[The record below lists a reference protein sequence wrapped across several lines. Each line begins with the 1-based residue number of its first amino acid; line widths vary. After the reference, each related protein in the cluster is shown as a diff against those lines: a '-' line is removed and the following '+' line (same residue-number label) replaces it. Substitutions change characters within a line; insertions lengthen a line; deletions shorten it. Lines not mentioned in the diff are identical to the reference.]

1 MRATTKAMTTNARD
15 VFCLHGTYGPAA
27 TPYGC
32 TYVRALLPLA
42 HPSLSGRIRFGHGE
56 SLPPGFEGTVLVER
70 SWREGTTVAAVEG
83 LLEELSRRSLP
94 FVHTLD
100 DDLLDLHADEP
111 WKAEP
116 SEETRRV
123 VRLLAREA
131 RGVVVSTGPLGERM
145 RRLNPRIEVVRN
157 ALDERLFFPP
167 GREPGSLPGGSGPV
181 AGSGEITVGYM
192 GTLTHEADLMSVLGP
207 LRALLRRSSGR
218 VRFELVGG
226 SARPGFEALFS
237 GLPFRRL
244 TPGPDHPYPRFAS
257 WMLRSLRWDVALAP
271 LVASSFSNAKSDLK
285 YLDYAALGAAGVY
298 ADAPPYREAL
308 ADGETGLPAGEPDGF
323 GRALSELVSDASLR
337 RRVRDSAW
345 EAVRRGRTLATRA
358 VDWADALD
366 RLVP

>member
-1 MRATTKAMTTNARD
+1 VRD
-15 VFCLHGTYGPAA
+15 VFCLHGTYGTRGTAP

-42 HPSLSGRIRFGHGE
+42 HPSLSGRVRLGHGE
-56 SLPPGFEGTVLVER
+56 TLPPGFEGTVLLER
-70 SWREGTTVAAVEG
+70 SWREGTTVAAAEA

-94 FVHTLD
+94 LVHTLD

-111 WKAEP
+111 WKGEP
-116 SEETRRV
+116 SDGTRRV

-131 RGVVVSTGPLGERM
+131 RGVLVSTPPLGERM
-145 RRLNPRIEVVRN
+145 RRLNPRVEVVPN

-167 GREPGSLPGGSGPV
+167 GREPGSLPGAPGTGP
-181 AGSGEITVGYM
+181 ANGGITIGYM
-192 GTLTHEADLMSVLGP
+192 GTLTHEADLMSVLEP

-226 SARPGFEALFS
+226 SARPGFEGLFP

-244 TPGPDHPYPRFAS
+244 SPGSDHPYPRFAA

-271 LVASSFSNAKSDLK
+271 LVPSPFADAKSDLK

-298 ADAPPYREAL
+298 ADAPPYREAA
-308 ADGETGLPAGEPDGF
+308 ADGETGLLARDPDGF
-323 GRALSELVSDASLR
+323 ARALSELVSDEPLR
-337 RRVRDSAW
+337 RRVRETAW
-345 EAVRRGRTLATRA
+345 QSVRRGRTLASRA
-358 VDWADALD
+358 GDWADALD